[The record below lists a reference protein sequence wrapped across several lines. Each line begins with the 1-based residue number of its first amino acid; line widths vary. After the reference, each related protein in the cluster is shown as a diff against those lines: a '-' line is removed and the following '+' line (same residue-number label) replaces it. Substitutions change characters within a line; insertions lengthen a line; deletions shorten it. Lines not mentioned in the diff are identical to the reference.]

1 MRTKKID
8 LCPLCGG
15 EKSKAKTTFTV
26 DMGFG
31 VVVVRDVPA
40 MVCSQCGA
48 EWMDDKM
55 SERVENIVKDA
66 RKKHHTVEVTSF
78 AKTG

>member
-1 MRTKKID
+1 
-8 LCPLCGG
+8 
-15 EKSKAKTTFTV
+15 
-26 DMGFG
+26 MGFG